1 MGSFRL
7 ISTKPAILKTPAPV
21 VGGKR
26 AGGYVTAA
34 NIQAL
39 PLMPAGS
46 DIVQRMALN
55 TPMKLLVTYFE
66 AEEGL
71 LLTEGFVFSMD
82 GNDYPVRGLSPWP
95 YGNKTTYEI
104 VVEDLRNR

>member
-7 ISTKPAILKTPAPV
+7 ITTKPASLKAPAPV
-21 VGGKR
+21 INGKR
-26 AGGYVTAA
+26 AGGYVNLAD
-34 NIQAL
+34 IQAL
-39 PLMPAGS
+39 PLMPASS
-46 DIVQRMALN
+46 DIVQRMALQ

-71 LLTEGFVFSMD
+71 TFAEGHILSMD
-82 GNDYPVRGLSPWP
+82 SIDYPVRGLAPWP
-95 YGNKTTYEI
+95 YGGKMTYEI